1 MLRHRRRCP
10 LKYSLYML
18 CKPMGYTNC
27 PCYPNRRRSIL
38 GFGSVTAMHAWVKQN
53 KEDEYYR
60 SVWRQIE
67 TGTKRFWNNC
77 HWFTWSRLVENIFP
91 KNTCSIGT
99 THSICQNHNFPSFP
113 SACIDIE
120 HLYSSRQWNNSIA
133 PLDFLSA
140 YLLILLISD
149 WCTPWVALYKYIVYI
164 VTISLC

>member
-1 MLRHRRRCP
+1 MLRLRRRCP

-18 CKPMGYTNC
+18 CNLKPMGYTNC

-60 SVWRQIE
+60 SVWRQIK

-149 WCTPWVALYKYIVYI
+149 WCTPWVAFYK
-164 VTISLC
+164 